1 VTCRFV
7 ITYYI
12 YVVNNTYKRK
22 AILLLVIC
30 QLVDYVNL
38 GEMTND
44 GYTPVRLVT
53 SRGGGGRGGVD
64 CRYYYRAGASNA
76 LIWVGG
82 VGGGWDTPA
91 RGLYPHLCQKL
102 IINDINSLR
111 VCFRYPTDLCGSVLD
126 VIEGIRFLEQQGIE
140 SVGLVGHSFGGA
152 VVIQAAAAA
161 ASSSDTVRTVVTLS
175 TQSHGAEG
183 VSPLKQGSSILLIH
197 GTDYKVLPP
206 YCSSYVY
213 NLANHPKEIIFYK
226 GATHGLDEAA
236 EQVHQMVHDW
246 LVKHLKKAGL

>member
-1 VTCRFV
+1 M
-7 ITYYI
+7 
-12 YVVNNTYKRK
+12 
-22 AILLLVIC
+22 
-30 QLVDYVNL
+30 NL
-38 GEMTND
+38 GQTTNED
-44 GYTPVRLVT
+44 YTPIRLVT
-53 SRGGGGRGGVD
+53 SRGGGGVD
-64 CRYYYRAGASNA
+64 CRYYHTVGALKA
-76 LIWVGG
+76 VIWVGG

-91 RGLYPHLCQKL
+91 RGLYPILSQKL
-102 IINDINSLR
+102 IKKQINSLR
-111 VCFRYPTDLCGSVLD
+111 LRFRDPTDLYESVLD
-126 VIEGIRFLEQQGIE
+126 VIEGIHFLDKQGIE

-246 LVKHLKKAGL
+246 LVKHVKKAGL

>member
-1 VTCRFV
+1 
-7 ITYYI
+7 
-12 YVVNNTYKRK
+12 
-22 AILLLVIC
+22 
-30 QLVDYVNL
+30 VNL

-44 GYTPVRLVT
+44 GYTPIRLVT
-53 SRGGGGRGGVD
+53 SRGGGGGVD
-64 CRYYYRAGASNA
+64 CRYYHTAGASNA
-76 LIWVGG
+76 VIWVGG

-91 RGLYPHLCQKL
+91 RELYPYLCQKL
-102 IINDINSLR
+102 IRKDINSLR
-111 VCFRYPTDLCGSVLD
+111 VRFRYPTDLYQCILD
-126 VIEGIRFLEQQGIE
+126 VIEGIHFLEQQGVE

-152 VVIQAAAAA
+152 VVIQAATTTA

-175 TQSHGAEG
+175 TQSYGAEG
-183 VSPLKQGSSILLIH
+183 ISGLKQGSSILLIH
-197 GTDYKVLPP
+197 GTDDKVLPP

-213 NLANHPKEIIFYK
+213 SLAYDPKEIIFYR